1 MLCGQHEA
9 DGDWPDTYI
18 VQTPTDSFHHYF
30 INPGGRYG
38 NSPGGLPEGIDV
50 RGGGRDSG
58 GYVLAAGSVLDRRAY
73 EGNPEMQAIVGD
85 RKAYRVYNDAK
96 IMEPPGWLIALLDAP
111 RPARKGRRGGGEIG
125 DGRNVVHR
133 PVWAVKVEP
142 AGQLN
147 ARIKGA
153 LRLLS
158 DEGPGSE
165 NRNNLCYWASKII
178 GQVVAA
184 GRMDQADAEADLMAA
199 MEANKFI
206 RDHDEYAA
214 RATIRSGF
222 KWAGV

>member
-1 MLCGQHEA
+1 M
-9 DGDWPDTYI
+9 
-18 VQTPTDSFHHYF
+18 QTPTDSFHHYF

-147 ARIKGA
+147 ARIEGA

-165 NRNNLCYWASKII
+165 NRNQPVLLGLQDHRPGSRGRAHGPGRRRGRPDGRDG
-178 GQVVAA
+178 GQQVHP
-184 GRMDQADAEADLMAA
+184 RP
-199 MEANKFI
+199 
-206 RDHDEYAA
+206 
-214 RATIRSGF
+214 
-222 KWAGV
+222 